1 MTPVALQKSSFL
13 VEIKFSQR
21 LMSLRLKTKNNQ
33 KKEKIK

>member
-21 LMSLRLKTKNNQ
+21 LMSLRLRTSTI
-33 KKEKIK
+33 IKGEIK